1 VVIRGFDAAA
11 ANIYGFDNAIHEGGW
26 DLAQDGV
33 LLGRDLQENLGF
45 VLGDEVVFQTP
56 GGINGTA
63 TITGFFDLGISQLN
77 KSWIITSLDNSQSIF
92 NYAGNVTGIEVTV
105 ADPFEADAV
114 SEQVRSLLR
123 DDNVSITNWKD
134 ENEQLLSG
142 LQGQSISSLM
152 IQIFI
157 IVSVVI
163 AIAAILAITVFQ
175 KSRQLGILKAMGI
188 KDRAASLIFIYE
200 GRDIDNVFT
209 SG

>member
-1 VVIRGFDAAA
+1 M
-11 ANIYGFDNAIHEGGW
+11 
-26 DLAQDGV
+26 
-33 LLGRDLQENLGF
+33 
-45 VLGDEVVFQTP
+45 
-56 GGINGTA
+56 
-63 TITGFFDLGISQLN
+63 
-77 KSWIITSLDNSQSIF
+77 
-92 NYAGNVTGIEVTV
+92 TV